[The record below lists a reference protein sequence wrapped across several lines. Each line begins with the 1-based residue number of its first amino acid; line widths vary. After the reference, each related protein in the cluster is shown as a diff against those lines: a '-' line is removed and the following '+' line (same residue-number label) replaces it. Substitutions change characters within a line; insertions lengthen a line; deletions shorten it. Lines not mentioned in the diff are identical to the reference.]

1 MKSGQFG
8 PSTAARV
15 LCTAL
20 LVAMI
25 LPVVLSSVVAETDEE
40 FRKVDNSRNYVDRAF
55 VGYNNFHSH
64 KFVMDKGDV
73 LEFRVTVLNGS
84 AVDIM
89 VFIERDFNIYRN
101 AGPGDDLYAEK
112 KLLDVTNITREY
124 RETGNFGPYNIY
136 LVVDNTNVT
145 AGATPVGNV
154 LVEIEAHLESESDD
168 DSPGFLS
175 GYTFAAVIAAAAA
188 ALPVRKNGNR

>member
-1 MKSGQFG
+1 MAMHEWALAEAVLKSVQDEAAKHEGRVRRVVILFG
-8 PSTAARV
+8 ELQQIDPDIFRGGIEELSRHYAFDPDVFTVTIDPAAFTC
-15 LCTAL
+15 LACG
-20 LVAMI
+20 
-25 LPVVLSSVVAETDEE
+25 SVWGLADQPELGEDANVQA
-40 FRKVDNSRNYVDRAF
+40 
-55 VGYNNFHSH
+55 
-64 KFVMDKGDV
+64 
-73 LEFRVTVLNGS
+73 
-84 AVDIM
+84 
-89 VFIERDFNIYRN
+89 
-101 AGPGDDLYAEK
+101 AEK

-154 LVEIEAHLESESDD
+154 LVEIEAHLESEADD